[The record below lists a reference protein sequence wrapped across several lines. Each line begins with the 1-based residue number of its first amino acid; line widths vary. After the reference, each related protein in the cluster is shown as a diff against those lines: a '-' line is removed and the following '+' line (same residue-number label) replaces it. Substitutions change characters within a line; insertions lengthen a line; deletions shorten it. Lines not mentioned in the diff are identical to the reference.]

1 MTHDD
6 VSIGSGGRPRL
17 GLESDRRRRGPA
29 RHGKE
34 SVLQPA
40 VPVLR
45 ICDVAKAKEFYLD
58 FLGLT
63 LDWEGIGATLVAV
76 GVALVGGPDR

>member
-1 MTHDD
+1 MMTF
-6 VSIGSGGRPRL
+6 RL
-17 GLESDRRRRGPA
+17 DRAAGHAWGWNPIEGEEVLHA
-29 RHGKE
+29 MDKE